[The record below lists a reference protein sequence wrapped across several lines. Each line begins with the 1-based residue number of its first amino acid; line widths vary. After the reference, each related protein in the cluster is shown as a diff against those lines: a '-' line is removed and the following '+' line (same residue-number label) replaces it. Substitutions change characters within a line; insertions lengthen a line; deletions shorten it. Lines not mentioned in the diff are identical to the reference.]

1 MHKKK
6 EQQTM
11 KQITFLTIMMLT
23 AVSTMAQKNINK
35 VMDAIMN
42 DRKISKA
49 VTSDYDD
56 SDVKGT
62 VTTYCRYADLYLT
75 KQQKTKID
83 ELEEAFERD
92 ASKGYRSIHQT
103 PEMKAEQSNVA
114 YGPDLEYQV
123 KFCTKSTRNY
133 RLLFIHDTKNPDKR
147 YVYAMVWYNKNN
159 GIRLMLYRIYG
170 KNPSKKG
177 KSAKTF
183 KIIPQDGNTQSTTTI
198 VDGNGVR
205 VITSRDGGKNWNI
218 MDNTITTNMGK
229 DTGTDYLRQFG
240 NLRVAFLEAIK
251 DSEQKALQTGIVMN
265 IVELCKKHAAKFSDN
280 ERNTCKLSIT
290 EMQRILKQTNPDAF
304 LHGMLDEAY
313 IALGK

>member
-1 MHKKK
+1 
-6 EQQTM
+6 M

-56 SDVKGT
+56 SDVNGK

-75 KQQKTKID
+75 ERQKTKID
-83 ELEEAFERD
+83 ELEDAFERD

-133 RLLFIHDTKNPDKR
+133 RLLFIHDTKNPDRR
-147 YVYAMVWYNKNN
+147 YVYAMVWYKKNN

-170 KNPSKKG
+170 KNPKKSKSTKALPTVS
-177 KSAKTF
+177 KDA
-183 KIIPQDGNTQSTTTI
+183 NTQSTTTI

-218 MDNTITTNMGK
+218 MENTITDNKGK

-265 IVELCKKHAAKFSDN
+265 IVELCKKHTAKFSYN

-304 LHGMLDEAY
+304 LNGMLDEAY

>member
-1 MHKKK
+1 
-6 EQQTM
+6 M
-11 KQITFLTIMMLT
+11 KQITLLTIMMLT
-23 AVSTMAQKNINK
+23 AVSTMAQKNISK

-49 VTSDYDD
+49 VTSNYDD
-56 SDVKGT
+56 SDVNGT
-62 VTTYCRYADLYLT
+62 VTTYCHYADLYLT

-92 ASKGYRSIHQT
+92 ASKGYHSIHQT
-103 PEMKAEQSNVA
+103 PDMKAEQSNVV

-123 KFCTKSTRNY
+123 RFCTKPTRNY
-133 RLLFIHDTKNPDKR
+133 RLLFIHDTKNPDRR
-147 YVYAMVWYNKNN
+147 YVYAMVWYKKNN

-170 KNPSKKG
+170 KNPAKKG
-177 KSAKTF
+177 KSSTAKTF
-183 KIIPQDGNTQSTTTI
+183 QIIPQDGNTQSTTTI

-218 MDNTITTNMGK
+218 MENTLTDNKGK
-229 DTGTDYLRQFG
+229 DTGADYLRQFG
-240 NLRVAFLEAIK
+240 NLRVAFLESIK
-251 DSEQKALQTGIVMN
+251 DSKEKALQTGIVMN
-265 IVELCKKHAAKFSDN
+265 IVELCKKHAGKFSDN